1 MKTPIQRAAD
11 QHLAMAH
18 VAKPKPVHEKKGKK
32 LTASKRRRLLDKEA
46 EALLRELN
54 EWRDGGMCVLHEID
68 GARCGGSLTPWSH
81 YIPQIQSPWLVR
93 AIGNTFI
100 TCASHNLLHHH
111 KDPVFGIWYSKTF
124 GVAANEAIWREKV
137 AHTGKRALEWETE
150 ERIERLKYL
159 LDNRPY
165 SYEIG
170 HLIEGGFYGI
180 WPQNNPKG

>member
-1 MKTPIQRAAD
+1 MNRAVD
-11 QHLAMAH
+11 HLNAMAAI
-18 VAKPKPVHEKKGKK
+18 AKPKPAPKAKGKK
-32 LTASKRRRLLDKEA
+32 LTAPKRRRLLDKEA

-54 EWRDGGMCVLHEID
+54 EWRDGGECVLKEID
-68 GARCGGSLTPWSH
+68 GARCRGNLTPWSH

-100 TCASHNLLHHH
+100 TCAGHNLLHHH

-124 GVAANEAIWREKV
+124 GVAANEAILREKI
-137 AHTGKRALEWETE
+137 ARTGTHALEWETE

-159 LDNRPY
+159 LDNKPY
-165 SYEIG
+165 SYEID